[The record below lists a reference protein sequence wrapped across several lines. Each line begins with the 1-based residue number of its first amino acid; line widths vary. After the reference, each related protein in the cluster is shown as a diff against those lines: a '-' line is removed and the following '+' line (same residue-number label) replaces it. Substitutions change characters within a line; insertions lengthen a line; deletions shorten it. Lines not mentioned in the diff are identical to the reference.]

1 MKKRLIYIIALIA
14 CMGCNDWLDVKPRTE
29 MKEEVMFQTEDG
41 FKEALIGAYI
51 QLASED
57 LYGKN
62 TSMYFTDLVGN
73 VFYPEQSTAKVEYN
87 VTKWQYENAEVEA
100 LIEKIWKAY
109 YRCIVHLNDILGH
122 IDAAEAIFSYGNY
135 ELIKGEALGLRGFLH
150 LELLRLFGPIPDETA
165 NAKAAIPYAEVMS
178 KDPRQFQTLTYRQV
192 CEKIIRDLNAAEE
205 LLKNDP
211 IVHSEASYLNMPNH
225 YIWNGDYKENKPQDE
240 WQYYRQVRFNYYAVK
255 GTKARFYHWMGDREN
270 ALEYA
275 KEVIEAE
282 KFRLTN
288 ERDYTDAYSDF
299 KANLVMLSEHLFGV
313 DVPKLQ
319 DIVRPLFKD
328 EQALLQMYYPSYYL
342 APVYEN
348 NNNDVRYKPGESRYW
363 TVTTSYPPKCYFK
376 KYTGNDKIE
385 TSNRVPLL
393 RLAEMYL
400 IMIEDSKPG
409 MADNYWHDYILARGL
424 PESLQETLTS
434 ETTVLSRAEKEY
446 LKEFIGEGQMFFFYK
461 KHKAE
466 KMTSSTTVKVSDMA
480 IYEIPRPQS
489 QTVFD

>member
-1 MKKRLIYIIALIA
+1 MKKKLIYLVTLIA
-14 CMGCNDWLDVKPRTE
+14 CMGCSDWLDVQPRTE
-29 MKEEVMFQTEDG
+29 MKEEVVFQTEDG
-41 FKEALIGAYI
+41 FKEALIGVYI
-51 QLASED
+51 QLASEN

-62 TSMYFTDLVGN
+62 MSMYFTELLAN
-73 VFYPEQSTAKVEYN
+73 IWYPAQNTSNVEYN
-87 VTKWQYENAEVEA
+87 VSKWKYDNAQVETLTENV
-100 LIEKIWKAY
+100 WKGY

-122 IDAAEAIFSYGNY
+122 IDAAEAVFSYGNY

-165 NAKAAIPYAEVMS
+165 DAKPAIPYAEAMS
-178 KDPRQFQTLTYRQV
+178 KDPHQFQTLTYRQV
-192 CEKIIRDLNAAEE
+192 CEKIIRDLDASEK
-205 LLKNDP
+205 LLEKEP
-211 IVHSEASYLNMPNH
+211 IVYSEATYLNQPTHWM
-225 YIWNGDYKENKPQDE
+225 WNDEYKDHKPLDE
-240 WQYYRQVRFNYYAVK
+240 WQFYRQVRFNYYAVK
-255 GTKARFYHWMGDREN
+255 GAKARLYHWMGDTDS
-270 ALEYA
+270 ALKYA
-275 KEVIEAE
+275 KEVIGSK

-288 ERDYTDAYSDF
+288 ERDYTDGYSDF

-313 DVPKLQ
+313 DVPRLQ

-328 EQALLQMYYPSYYL
+328 ENALLQMYYPSYYL
-342 APVYEN
+342 APIYEN
-348 NNNDVRYKPGESRYW
+348 NNNDVRYKPGENRYW
-363 TVTTSYPPKCYFK
+363 TVTTSYSPKCYFK

-409 MADNYWHDYILARGL
+409 GADNYWHDYILARGL
-424 PESLQETLTS
+424 PESLEGTLTS
-434 ETTVLSRAEKEY
+434 ETAIRSRMEQEY

-461 KHKAE
+461 RHKAE
-466 KMTSSTTVKVSDMA
+466 KMTSSTTTKVSDMA